1 MKNLLDTH
9 TFIWFLNGDKNL
21 SITAK
26 KYIEDIDAENYLSI
40 VTLWE
45 IAIKI
50 SLGKLELNIPFE
62 KLEAYILE
70 NNFQILPIL
79 FNDFIELSNLPF
91 HHRDPFDRLL
101 IAQSI
106 GNTLNLIS
114 KDSVFVEYGVAVIW

>member
-21 SITAK
+21 STTAK
-26 KYIEDIDAENYLSI
+26 KYIEDVDAENYLSI
-40 VTLWE
+40 VSLWE

-50 SLGKLELNIPFE
+50 SLGKLEINIPFE

-70 NNFQILPIL
+70 NNFQILPIS
-79 FNDFIELSNLPF
+79 FNDLIKLSNLPF

-101 IAQSI
+101 IAQSMSNEI
-106 GNTLNLIS
+106 NLIS
-114 KDSVFVEYGVAVIW
+114 KDNFFAEYGVEQIW